1 MKYLLNCWH
10 NKNKCNIFK
19 VSFLLHGKYS
29 KCFNYLCRE
38 GRDRL
43 LTMTGHSRVKIGS
56 IFEPP
61 DGIGRRRK
69 CWTRQIK
76 SRHLQ
81 TAQSPRPWRN
91 TSAQHAPAVTTK
103 NPVCRHYKRVL
114 EHKPKKQRNNS
125 ARTLLH
131 GLSDYHRK
139 NQIRQF
145 LSELKEEEMTRIVL
159 PALSKL
165 VTTFDYMLSRCTN
178 RWNANKAE
186 SLERA
191 VHQELVLL
199 LS

>member
-1 MKYLLNCWH
+1 MLNTADQKPASSDSSVTETVEKYE
-10 NKNKCNIFK
+10 
-19 VSFLLHGKYS
+19 
-29 KCFNYLCRE
+29 CR
-38 GRDRL
+38 
-43 LTMTGHSRVKIGS
+43 TCSTV
-56 IFEPP
+56 
-61 DGIGRRRK
+61 
-69 CWTRQIK
+69 
-76 SRHLQ
+76 
-81 TAQSPRPWRN
+81 
-91 TSAQHAPAVTTK
+91 VTTK
-103 NPVCRHYKRVL
+103 NPVCRHYKSFP
-114 EHKPKKQRNNS
+114 EHKPEKQRNNS

-165 VTTFDYMLSRCTN
+165 VTTFDYLLLRCTN